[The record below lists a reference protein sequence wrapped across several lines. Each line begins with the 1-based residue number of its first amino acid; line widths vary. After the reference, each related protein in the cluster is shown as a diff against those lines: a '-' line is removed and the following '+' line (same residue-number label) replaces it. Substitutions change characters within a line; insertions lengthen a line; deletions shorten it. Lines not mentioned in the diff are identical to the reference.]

1 MSRVLAK
8 HAAPA
13 SILSWAFLALGLGL
27 FAAAGFGW
35 STHLSNEGEEV
46 AGNVSYAGIAV
57 EGLDPSQVEAR
68 VETRAR
74 ALLSHD
80 LTVDFGTGS
89 LTIPMERVGFSY
101 DREATSLNILEARHN
116 GSAWDQF
123 SAWAVSGFATSKVDE
138 VWDFDRAAASEVLD
152 RHPSLTPS
160 FVTEP
165 QIVPDGEGHLV
176 VVPGEPGT
184 EASTPEIID
193 QLSKIDLLDP
203 PDRIEVGVEINQPTV
218 SDAEAEQLAE
228 HLNDLTSEGVT
239 VRINGREAKL
249 TGATLQRNI
258 SARVQNGHLTPIVD
272 GPGLQKTLERTF
284 VGPVGEFV
292 EPTFDVVDGTV
303 KVVTPGEPPPVCCK
317 LGIGE
322 WLGTVVIEGSK
333 GPFSLPSRPADDPDL
348 VAWAD
353 GSQVVEVAGEFT
365 TPHHCCETRVENIH
379 RIADI
384 VRGVYL
390 VPGETIS
397 LNEFVG
403 PRTRENGFKAAGA
416 IRQGHLILEV
426 GGGVSQ
432 FATTIFNAAYF
443 AGLDFEEYRSHTI
456 YFSRYPYGRE
466 ATISNP
472 APDLA
477 FTNTTEFPILIWTS
491 YTETSITVTMYSTKN
506 IEVTELGQRTSRRG
520 ACTHVETDRQRTYSD
535 GRVVVDTFVAD
546 YRPAEGIDCNGNP
559 IPDPVP

>member
-8 HAAPA
+8 HSAPV

-27 FAAAGFGW
+27 FVAAGFGW
-35 STHLSNEGEEV
+35 STHLSSEGEEV
-46 AGNVSYAGIAV
+46 AGNVSFAGVSV
-57 EGLDPSQVEAR
+57 EGLDPGQVRSR
-68 VETRAR
+68 VDDRA
-74 ALLSHD
+74 AQLLSREI
-80 LTVDFGTGS
+80 TIDFGTRALS
-89 LTIPMERVGFSY
+89 LPLESVGFSY
-101 DREATSLNILEARHN
+101 DREATELNVLEARHR
-116 GSAWDQF
+116 GSVWDQF
-123 SAWAVSGFATSKVDE
+123 SAWAVSGFATSRATED
-138 VWDFDRAAASEVLD
+138 WHFDPDAARRTLD
-152 RHPSLTPS
+152 HQPSLTPEI
-160 FVTEP
+160 VAEP
-165 QIVPDGEGHLV
+165 EVVADGEGRLTM
-176 VVPGEPGT
+176 VPGRPGT
-184 EASTPEIID
+184 SADTAEIID
-193 QLSKIDLLDP
+193 ALSRIDLLDP
-203 PDRIEVGVEINQPTV
+203 PQDIEVGLETILPTV
-218 SDAEAEQLAE
+218 DDGAAQQLAE
-228 HLNDLTSEGVT
+228 HLNDMTSEGVV

-249 TGATLQRNI
+249 TGAALQNHL
-258 SARVQNGHLTPIVD
+258 SARVRNGRLVTIVD
-272 GPGLQKTLERTF
+272 GPGLQETLERMF
-284 VGPVGEFV
+284 VGPVGDFV
-292 EPTFDVVDGTV
+292 EPKFDVFDGSV
-303 KVVTPGEPPPVCCK
+303 VVVTPGQPPPVCCK
-317 LGIGE
+317 VGIGE
-322 WLGTVVIEGSK
+322 WLGNRVLEGSK

-353 GSQVVEVAGEFT
+353 GSQIVEPVGEFT

-390 VPGETIS
+390 VPGETLS

-477 FTNTTEFPILIWTS
+477 FTNTTGYPILIWTS
-491 YTETSITVTMYSTKN
+491 YTDTSITVTMYSTKN

-520 ACTHVETDRQRTYSD
+520 ACTHVETDRQRTYTD
-535 GRVVVDTFVAD
+535 GRVLVDTFVAD
-546 YRPAEGIDCNGNP
+546 YRPAEGVDCNGNP